1 MWKEED
7 SVETFFIVQRGEDIG
22 RRYDLNMSQLTVGR
36 GSDNDMVLNDP
47 MVSRYHAVV
56 KRQGDRIIIIDLGS
70 ANPVVVNDQVLE
82 AGIPQQLQH
91 RDVVFIG
98 KTVFSF
104 QSRATDARGRV
115 GTTPR
120 PTSAPLVPPAPAM
133 TAGQDMMAAGATQM
147 MTVPDLQPRVEGQG
161 QGTAQP
167 RADERQGATPPPTP
181 TIETPVPPP
190 VAAGGDDDA
199 RTVMFTPVDLPMVG
213 QSGDDARTILS
224 TAPPP
229 PVGAGATAG
238 NLPDDDDQ
246 RTILGGFR
254 LPSLG
259 NENEEPKTNPGLRAQ
274 AGLPPLPP
282 LGGAEPAAG
291 TPVDDAG
298 ENPTVFIPR
307 ERR

>member
-1 MWKEED
+1 M
-7 SVETFFIVQRGEDIG
+7 ETFLIAQRGEDIG
-22 RRYDLNMSQLTVGR
+22 RRYDLNMNQLTVGR

-104 QSRATDARGRV
+104 QSRATDARGGA

-120 PTSAPLVPPAPAM
+120 PTSAPLVPPTPTMPA
-133 TAGQDMMAAGATQM
+133 GRDMMAAGATQM
-147 MTVPDLQPRVEGQG
+147 MPASDLQARAEGHGQG
-161 QGTAQP
+161 AAQP
-167 RADERQGATPPPTP
+167 RGDERRGTTPPPAP

-190 VAAGGDDDA
+190 PTAGGDDDA
-199 RTVMFTPVDLPMVG
+199 RTVMFAPPPFPAVG
-213 QSGDDARTILS
+213 QGGGDDARTIRG
-224 TAPPP
+224 TATRQDAR
-229 PVGAGATAG
+229 AGTLAG
-238 NLPDDDDQ
+238 NPPDDDDQ
-246 RTILGGFR
+246 RTILGGYQ
-254 LPSLG
+254 LPPIG
-259 NENEEPKTNPGLRAQ
+259 NENDEPKTNPNLRAP
-274 AGLPPLPP
+274 AALPPLPP

-291 TPVDDAG
+291 APADDEG
-298 ENPTVFIPR
+298 DNPTVFIPR